1 MARQF
6 ERYRFRDQMTRLDEA
21 TFNPIWA
28 DLDLRIANLEALQ
41 VEWESALTLI
51 ADQGLARVAAAMS
64 GPLATL
70 SAEVGELRAQIEA
83 AQQEGML
90 LDGPGTVS
98 DANLGDRTV
107 DDSVAP
113 AGNTGTLTAL
123 ISGLANRIKAIT
135 GGANWRANP
144 GTTLAALVD
153 AFAASTSHIANRS
166 NPHQVTPAQVG
177 AAPVGGSAAQVYAV
191 ANATADTHAV
201 NRQTGDGRYLRLA
214 GGTLTGALT
223 TNAAVTLAAGATLGA
238 ALAAGNQALG
248 GVKTLGFHAE
258 YDNGNSGSAKTIT
271 LTNGGYQKLTLTA
284 DEADITVSTS
294 GAPVG
299 EYQLRLVNT
308 SSLIDRADF
317 VGMSGRWIGQS
328 SGNITVRT
336 GSGSETW
343 VTLWWT
349 GAVLVGSFGR
359 VGAS

>member
-6 ERYRFRDQMTRLDEA
+6 ERYRFRDQVTRLDEA

-28 DLDLRIANLEALQ
+28 DLDLRIAKLEALQ
-41 VEWESALTLI
+41 VEWESAVGLVS
-51 ADQGLARVAAAMS
+51 DQGLARVAATMS

-70 SAEVGELRAQIEA
+70 SAEVADLRAQIDA

-90 LDGPGTVS
+90 LDGAGTVS
-98 DANLGDRTV
+98 DSNLGMRTV
-107 DDSVAP
+107 DETAAP
-113 AGNTGTLTAL
+113 ASDTGTLTEL
-123 ISGLANRIKAIT
+123 LSGVVNRLKAIT
-135 GGANWRANP
+135 GAANWRANP
-144 GTTLAALVD
+144 ATSLAALAS

-201 NRQTGDGRYLRLA
+201 NLQTGDGRYLRRS

-223 TNAAVTLAAGATLGA
+223 ANAAVNLAAGATLGA
-238 ALAAGNQALG
+238 ALAAGNQPIG
-248 GVKTLGFHAE
+248 GVKTLGFYGE
-258 YDNGNSGSAKTIT
+258 YDNGNSGSSKTIT
-271 LTNGGYQKLTLTA
+271 LANGAMQKLTLTQ
-284 DEADITVSTS
+284 DEADITIHTT
-294 GAPVG
+294 GAPIG

-308 SSLIDRADF
+308 SSFIDRADF